1 MMRIDVI
8 DHTRGADQ
16 IMALAFGAQRMIVQ
30 ERGALRPP
38 PLRAVERTRHR
49 IALAGVV
56 LVALTLL
63 APANRAMDRWADG
76 NGVGLDDCD
85 DGAGNDNARDGSS
98 PSQAPL
104 SRGWPE
110 YTPIKPVLSAHRMS
124 GGHFS
129 RGYALLI
136 LRRPL
141 SFPEHRA
148 PAR

>member
-1 MMRIDVI
+1 MID
-8 DHTRGADQ
+8 DAGRADQ
-16 IMALAFGAQRMIVQ
+16 IMTFAFHAKRMIVQ
-30 ERGALRPP
+30 EGGALRPP

-63 APANRAMDRWADG
+63 TPTNREMDRWADG
-76 NGVGLDDCD
+76 NGVGLDDD
-85 DGAGNDNARDGSS
+85 DGSAGNDNARDGSS

-104 SRGWPE
+104 SRAWPE

-129 RGYALLI
+129 REYALLI